1 MAMETL
7 DDEKPE
13 EEEVI
18 DKENKEGS
26 EKRGDKIIVCADNL
40 FALVEYAMKLC
51 KPMIYGATSHL
62 ERTKI
67 LVMMSTLLLPSSI
80 SLESEVKQHCIL
92 FCTEYEAT
100 KFYSPKFASNKTM
113 NPLVQQMRTAIGNG
127 QAISFNLTSCTSSL
141 SNSFCFKTIIDS
153 IYFLNIRSRF

>member
-1 MAMETL
+1 ML
-7 DDEKPE
+7 H
-13 EEEVI
+13 VI
-18 DKENKEGS
+18 FLFVCLFE
-26 EKRGDKIIVCADNL
+26 RGDKIIVCADNL

-51 KPMIYGATSHL
+51 KPMIYGAT
-62 ERTKI
+62 R
-67 LVMMSTLLLPSSI
+67 STLLLPSSI

-127 QAISFNLTSCTSSL
+127 QAISFNLTSSTSSL